1 MPEPITQSP
10 PENAHTLREWA
21 SLAAAGDDQA
31 FERIHR
37 RFGGGLMRFFLTRNG
52 GRVDL
57 AEELAQKT
65 WVEVWRALRRQRY
78 DPQRGAIST
87 FTYAIAYK
95 IWLQY
100 CRTSLG
106 GRARANAAEGY
117 LSMLIEE
124 SSAPDDLLNAAE
136 LLDALRACLR
146 EAGSPNALDDDERLI
161 VLHAAGGRSER
172 WLADELGLAASTIN
186 ARKKLIYNKLRKC
199 LSAKGFVRDDAER
212 GRNPGG

>member
-1 MPEPITQSP
+1 MPEPTTQEP
-10 PENAHTLREWA
+10 PQSADTLRLWA
-21 SLAAAGDDQA
+21 SLAAGGDDRA

-37 RFGGGLMRFFLTRNG
+37 RFGGGLMRFFLIRNG

-65 WVEVWRALRRQRY
+65 WVEVWRSLRRQRY

-106 GRARANAAEGY
+106 GKARANAADGY
-117 LSMLIEE
+117 FAKLLEE

-136 LLDALRACLR
+136 LLDALRDCLR
-146 EAGSPNALDDDERLI
+146 QADSATALNDDERLI
-161 VLHAAGGRSER
+161 VLHAARGHSER
-172 WLADELGLAASTIN
+172 WLAGELGVAASTIN

-199 LSAKGFVRDDAER
+199 LSAKGFVRDSSER
-212 GRNPGG
+212 GANPGG

>member
-1 MPEPITQSP
+1 MPEPTRQGP
-10 PENAHTLREWA
+10 PENADTLREWA

-65 WVEVWRALRRQRY
+65 WVEVWRSLRRQRY

-87 FTYAIAYK
+87 FTYAIGYK
-95 IWLQY
+95 VWLQY

-106 GRARANAAEGY
+106 GMERANVGDGY
-117 LSMLIEE
+117 LALLIEDA
-124 SSAPDDLLNAAE
+124 SAPEDLLNAAE
-136 LLDALRACLR
+136 LLDALRTCVR
-146 EAGSPNALDDDERLI
+146 EAGSANALSDDERLI
-161 VLHAAGGRSER
+161 VFHAARGQSER
-172 WLADELGLAASTIN
+172 WLADELGVAPSTVN
-186 ARKKLIYNKLRKC
+186 ARKRIVYNKLRKC
-199 LSAKGFVRDDAER
+199 LAAKGFVRESAER
-212 GRNPGG
+212 GVNPGG